1 MSKYVRLLVV
11 AFIVALLLGAVLTSV
26 ASAWGP
32 SPWYPSWGG
41 YYPSYW
47 GGGYPYWGGGY
58 PYWGG
63 YPYYG
68 YGSYTTCWTTCWYG
82 GGPYWGGGWYW

>member
-11 AFIVALLLGAVLTSV
+11 AFIVALLLGAVLTSA

-32 SPWYPSWGG
+32 HPWYPSWGG
-41 YYPSYW
+41 YYPAYW
-47 GGGYPYWGGGY
+47 GGYNPYWGGGY
-58 PYWGG
+58 PYYGG
-63 YPYYG
+63 YG
-68 YGSYTTCWTTCWYG
+68 YGYTSYTTYYTSYWYG

>member
-41 YYPSYW
+41 YYPHW
-47 GGGYPYWGGGY
+47 GSHHYPYWGGGY
-58 PYWGG
+58 PYWN
-63 YPYYG
+63 YG
-68 YGSYTTCWTTCWYG
+68 YYTTCYTYCYSY
-82 GGPYWGGGWYW
+82 PYWGGGWWW

>member
-47 GGGYPYWGGGY
+47 NCGYPYWGGGY
-58 PYWGG
+58 PY
-63 YPYYG
+63 YNYG
-68 YGSYTTCWTTCWYG
+68 YYTTCYTYCYAY
-82 GGPYWGGGWYW
+82 PYWGGGWYW

>member
-1 MSKYVRLLVV
+1 MSKHVRLLVV

-32 SPWYPSWGG
+32 YYPGPYYPYWGG
-41 YYPSYW
+41 Y
-47 GGGYPYWGGGY
+47 YPYWGGGY

-63 YPYYG
+63 YYC
-68 YGSYTTCWTTCWYG
+68 YTTCYWSPGW
-82 GGPYWGGGWYW
+82 WGGGWWW

>member
-11 AFIVALLLGAVLTSV
+11 AFIVTLLLGAVLTSV

-41 YYPSYW
+41 YYPYW
-47 GGGYPYWGGGY
+47 GSHHYPYWGGGY
-58 PYWGG
+58 PYWN
-63 YPYYG
+63 YG
-68 YGSYTTCWTTCWYG
+68 YYTTCYTYCYSY
-82 GGPYWGGGWYW
+82 PYWGGGWWW

>member
-32 SPWYPSWGG
+32 YPWGPSWGG

-47 GGGYPYWGGGY
+47 NSGYYPYWGGGY
-58 PYWGG
+58 PY
-63 YPYYG
+63 YNYG
-68 YGSYTTCWTTCWYG
+68 YYTTCYTYWSAY
-82 GGPYWGGGWYW
+82 PYWGGGWYW